1 MLSMDNE
8 VSHVYRRPMTT
19 SQTGTRSRTVTW
31 DDPLAAAAQ
40 GARLSGLDYLTA
52 LLAGELPPPPISRLL
67 GFTLDSV
74 ADGEAVFTCTPDESV
89 YNPIG
94 LVHGGL
100 VCTLLDSAIGCA
112 VQTQLAAGTG
122 YTSLELKVSYLRPV
136 RADSGVLTAR
146 GWVVRPGRRATF
158 AEGSVTDGQ
167 GKVVATAS
175 GTCLVM
181 APSSR

>member
-1 MLSMDNE
+1 MNSTAR
-8 VSHVYRRPMTT
+8 SPRPPR
-19 SQTGTRSRTVTW
+19 GPPHRH
-31 DDPLAAAAQ
+31 
-40 GARLSGLDYLTA
+40 GLPHA
-52 LLAGELPPPPISRLL
+52 LLAGELPPPPISRPDGPHLV
-67 GFTLDSV
+67 GV

-136 RADSGVLTAR
+136 RPTPA
-146 GWVVRPGRRATF
+146 
-158 AEGSVTDGQ
+158 
-167 GKVVATAS
+167 
-175 GTCLVM
+175 C
-181 APSSR
+181 